1 MSKNNDRLTRLREA
15 NQIVKELEDKFDQHG
30 PDRTNRIRSTLETA
44 GRHLTSGTYEKSLQ
58 NAMGETA
65 GLAIGQGWYDLADRA
80 IRLVNDDVEPQNGAS
95 ETVEDE
101 AAAETEG

>member
-1 MSKNNDRLTRLREA
+1 MSEPF
-15 NQIVKELEDKFDQHG
+15 EE
-30 PDRTNRIRSTLETA
+30 
-44 GRHLTSGTYEKSLQ
+44 YLQ

-80 IRLVNDDVEPQNGAS
+80 MRLVDDDVEPQNGAP

-101 AAAETEG
+101 APAETEG